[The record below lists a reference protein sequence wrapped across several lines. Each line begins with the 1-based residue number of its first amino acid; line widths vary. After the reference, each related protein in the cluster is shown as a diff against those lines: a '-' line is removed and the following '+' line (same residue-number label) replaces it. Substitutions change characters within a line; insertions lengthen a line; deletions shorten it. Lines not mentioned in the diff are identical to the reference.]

1 MKALLETGSSGLAS
15 AQRKKRCPFT
25 VALSD
30 CRGILAALISGT
42 AVELPAQTYVHDARV
57 EESVH
62 DLRGPFNYFLTPSDA
77 LGFMDAP
84 KAFQLTG
91 DGAYSAY
98 WGDLTL
104 WAGTPLKRL
113 NSRVRTLDGGCLPVI
128 NYGSLVDGI
137 EYRVK
142 AFAAPVDLDP
152 LGNLLGFVR
161 MTATNPGQEPRRAAV
176 GARVFDREGS
186 WRYPFTEVSNQRW
199 WSERFMDAAA
209 WKPWALWEATEVRN
223 GGAVHRTGS
232 KHFIFRY
239 QPDPSGWTVREARD
253 NVEPFE
259 CIINLAPGQSASVD
273 VTVPWVP
280 VADARAGQVQA
291 AVAAGFDDY
300 LGRSTRFWQQQLNQA
315 AVFEVPEQ
323 KVMDMHKSSLMYDL
337 MARDLQEDRKTVIQT
352 VSDVQ
357 YNKFFSRDAAFIIH
371 TYDMLG
377 LPEIAEQCIEYV
389 LLKDEQG
396 RLSGLRATHPDAWGQ
411 ALWTLAAHYRI
422 TGDRGFAQRVYPAVP
437 GHVDKLEA
445 ERAKD
450 PWGLWPVAGPYD
462 NERIDGHYTGHS
474 FWVLR
479 GMQDAVELAAAAGK
493 PDDARR
499 FQAIHDDY
507 KAKFMVRLQ
516 AITARTG
523 GYIPPGLDDPLAGMD
538 WENASGGVYPFNV
551 LSVADPLVRSTV
563 RTVRDYAYQE
573 GIMTY
578 EHNAFKVRQAK
589 EAKGA
594 DWSRPEPTVLHHYE
608 TFQVLETLLAL
619 GMDREA
625 VADFYSFLVHSS
637 STHAGFEYDIWAWRD
652 RNFHN
657 NYPPHGWCAARYN
670 ECLRNMLVREDPREP
685 VLHLASALA
694 PRWLEAGR
702 RVRVSGAP
710 TDFGPISYT
719 IEAAA
724 GGATVRIDA
733 QWRKAPAALRFHVPW
748 FVDLQAAKVDGRTVE
763 AAGRVIELPA
773 GARQL
778 DLQWN
783 RNAAPDLDYRKGVEI
798 YVDRYWKIQHGEAVP
813 NFDSRWIFPE

>member
-1 MKALLETGSSGLAS
+1 MNCQEKQITAMLTCRVVLAVLFCCVP
-15 AQRKKRCPFT
+15 A
-25 VALSD
+25 
-30 CRGILAALISGT
+30 
-42 AVELPAQTYVHDARV
+42 ELPAQTYIHDACLD
-57 EESVH
+57 ESVH
-62 DLRGPFNYFLTPSDA
+62 DQRGPFNYFLTPSDA

-113 NSRVRTLDGGCLPVI
+113 NSRVRTLDDGCLPVI

-142 AFAAPVDLDP
+142 AFAAPLGLDP
-152 LGNLLGFVR
+152 LGNLIGFVR
-161 MTATNPGQEPRRAAV
+161 ITATNPGQKHQRAAV

-186 WRYPFTEVSNQRW
+186 WRYPFTELTNQMW
-199 WSERFMDAAA
+199 WAEHFIDQASWAP
-209 WKPWALWEATEVRN
+209 WKLWEDTEIRN
-223 GGAVHRTGS
+223 GGEVYRTES
-232 KHFIFRY
+232 KHLIFRY
-239 QPDPSGWTVREARD
+239 QPDKSGWKVLEARN

-259 CIINLAPGQSASVD
+259 FVINLAPGQSASVD

-280 VADARAGQVQA
+280 VANKHTAQIK
-291 AVAAGFDDY
+291 AVMGAGFDDY
-300 LGRSTRFWQQQLNQA
+300 LKRSSEFWKKQLNQG

-357 YNKFFSRDAAFIIH
+357 YNRFFSRDAAFIIH

-377 LPEIAEQCIEYV
+377 LPKVAEECIEYV
-389 LLKDEQG
+389 LIKDEHG
-396 RLSGLRATHPDAWGQ
+396 KLSGLRATHPDAWGQ

-437 GHVDKLEA
+437 GHVDKLEV

-450 PWGLWPVAGPYD
+450 QWGLWPVSGPYD

-479 GMQDAVELAAAAGK
+479 GLKDAAELASAVGK
-493 PDDARR
+493 EEDARR
-499 FQAIHDDY
+499 FQKIHDDY
-507 KAKFMVRLQ
+507 LAKFMVRLK
-516 AITARTG
+516 AITGRTD

-538 WENASGGVYPFNV
+538 WENASGGVYPFGV
-551 LSVADPLVRSTV
+551 LSAADPMVKNTV
-563 RTVRDYAYQE
+563 KIVRDYAYQE

-589 EAKGA
+589 DAKKA
-594 DWSRPEPTVLHHYE
+594 DWSQPEHTVIHHYE

-619 GMDREA
+619 GMDRE
-625 VADFYSFLVHSS
+625 VITDFYSFLVHTG
-637 STHAGFEYDIWAWRD
+637 STHTGFEFDIWAWRD

-657 NYPPHGWCAARYN
+657 NYPPHGWCAARFN
-670 ECLRNMLVREDPREP
+670 ECLRNMLVREDVQEP
-685 VLHLASALA
+685 VLHLASALS
-694 PRWLEAGR
+694 PVWLEAGR
-702 RVRVSGAP
+702 RVRVNKAP
-710 TDFGPISYT
+710 TDFGLISYT
-719 IEAAA
+719 IDAAV
-724 GGATVRIDA
+724 GSATVRLDA
-733 QWRKAPAALRFHVPW
+733 QWRKAPSSMRFHIPW
-748 FVDLQAAKVDGRTVE
+748 FMDLRVAKVDGKVVQ
-763 AAGRVIELPA
+763 AKDRVIVVPA
-773 GARQL
+773 DAKQL

-783 RNAAPDLDYRKGVEI
+783 RNSAQDLSYRKGVEI
-798 YVDRYWKIQHGEAVP
+798 YVDRYWKIQRGETIP
-813 NFDSRWIFPE
+813 GFDSRWIFPE

>member
-1 MKALLETGSSGLAS
+1 MNKYTSNLPGGCHAVFAVLIFFSPIALL
-15 AQRKKRCPFT
+15 
-25 VALSD
+25 
-30 CRGILAALISGT
+30 
-42 AVELPAQTYVHDARV
+42 AQTYIYEAQIEERIHDQ
-57 EESVH
+57 
-62 DLRGPFNYFLTPSDA
+62 RGPFNYFLTPSDA
-77 LGFMDAP
+77 IGFMDAP

-104 WAGTPLKRL
+104 WGGTPLKRL

-128 NYGSLVDGI
+128 NYGSLIDGI

-142 AFAAPVDLDP
+142 AFAAPIDLDP
-152 LGNLLGFVR
+152 LGNLIGFMR
-161 MTATNPGQEPRRAAV
+161 ITATNPGKKQQRAAV

-186 WRYPFTEVSNQRW
+186 WRYPFAELTNQMW
-199 WSERFMDAAA
+199 WAERFIDKAS
-209 WKPWALWEATEVRN
+209 WKPWKLWETNEIRD
-223 GGAVHRTGS
+223 GGEVHRAES

-239 QPDPSGWTVREARD
+239 QPDKSGWKVLVARD

-259 CIINLAPGQSASVD
+259 FVINLAPGQSASVD

-280 VADARAGQVQA
+280 VADAHADQVK
-291 AVAAGFDDY
+291 AVMSAGFDDY
-300 LGRSTRFWQQQLNQA
+300 LVRSSEFWKKQLNQG

-357 YNKFFSRDAAFIIH
+357 YNRFFSRDAAFIIH

-377 LPEIAEQCIEYV
+377 LTKIAEECIEYI

-396 RLSGLRATHPDAWGQ
+396 KLKGLLATHPDAWGQ

-422 TGDRGFAQRVYPAVP
+422 TGDRSFAQRVYPAVP

-450 PWGLWPVAGPYD
+450 QWGLWPVSGPYD

-479 GMQDAVELAAAAGK
+479 GLKDAVDLATAVGK
-493 PDDARR
+493 DDDARR
-499 FQAIHDDY
+499 FQKIYDDY
-507 KAKFMVRLQ
+507 LAKFMVRLKE
-516 AITARTG
+516 ITGRTG

-538 WENASGGVYPFNV
+538 WENASGGVYPFGV
-551 LSVADPLVRSTV
+551 IAADNPIVKNTV
-563 RTVRDYAYQE
+563 KTVRDYAYQE

-589 EAKGA
+589 DAAGKA
-594 DWSRPEPTVLHHYE
+594 DWSKPEHTVIHHYE

-619 GMDREA
+619 GMDRE
-625 VADFYSFLVHSS
+625 VITDFYSFLVHTG
-637 STHAGFEYDIWAWRD
+637 STHTGFEFDIWAWRD

-670 ECLRNMLVREDPREP
+670 ECLRNMLVREDVRDP
-685 VLHLASALA
+685 VLHLASALSPA
-694 PRWLEAGR
+694 WLEAGR
-702 RVRVSGAP
+702 RVRIAKAP
-710 TDFGPISYT
+710 TDFGLISYT
-719 IEAAA
+719 IDATAK
-724 GGATVRIDA
+724 GATVRIEA
-733 QWRKAPAALRFHVPW
+733 QWRKAPASMRFHIPW
-748 FVDLQAAKVDGRTVE
+748 FLDLREAKADGKVVE
-763 AAGRVIELPA
+763 ARDRVISLPA
-773 GARQL
+773 DARQL
-778 DLQWN
+778 DLKWK
-783 RNAAPDLDYRKGVEI
+783 RNASPDLNYRKGVEI
-798 YVDRYWKIQHGEAVP
+798 YVDRYWKIQRGESIP
-813 NFDSRWIFPE
+813 GFDSRWIFPE